1 MVHVFVKAAQLF
13 IHRRRPYRWLS
24 DHALGT
30 QHDKPM
36 PERCTQAAAIYTNG
50 FRAVAARQVVIEKTP
65 NRLFIDLTNVQPTS
79 ARPALEVSKAA
90 EVATNGASGIAAF
103 GQVLCERINVGRKLT
118 REKPN
123 SRIAVKSSR
132 RFHNG
137 LLK

>member
-1 MVHVFVKAAQLF
+1 MVHVIVKAAQLL
-13 IHRRRPYRWLS
+13 IHRRRPHRWFG
-24 DHALGT
+24 DDALGT
-30 QHDKPM
+30 QHDEPM
-36 PERCTQAAAIYTNG
+36 PERCTQVAAIYTNG

-65 NRLFIDLTNVQPTS
+65 NRLFIDLANVQPTS

-90 EVATNGASGIAAF
+90 EVATNGVRGVAAF
-103 GQVLCERINVGRKLT
+103 GQVLRERINVGRKLT
-118 REKPN
+118 REKPD